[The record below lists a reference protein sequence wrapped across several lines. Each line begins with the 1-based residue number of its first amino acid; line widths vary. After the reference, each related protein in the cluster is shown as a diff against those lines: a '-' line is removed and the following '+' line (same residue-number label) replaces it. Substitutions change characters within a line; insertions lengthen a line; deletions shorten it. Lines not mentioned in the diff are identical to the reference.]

1 MSLYMAIVV
10 YAPAL
15 ALAQVTGFNVYISVS
30 LICFVCIFYTTL
42 GGMKAVLWTDAL
54 QVTDSGIVSR
64 EFIAYVR
71 CKSLKSSLF
80 DHRYHH
86 YSFGRE

>member
-15 ALAQVTGFNVYISVS
+15 ALAQVTGFNVYLSVS
-30 LICFVCIFYTTL
+30 LICFVCMFYTTL

-54 QVTDSGIVSR
+54 QVSHPHQTLMRQKWDKIILRSFTVY
-64 EFIAYVR
+64 ELFILHV
-71 CKSLKSSLF
+71 CS
-80 DHRYHH
+80 
-86 YSFGRE
+86 